1 MNRKGF
7 TLIELIV
14 TIALLAVVSIISFV
28 SITGIINDS
37 KEKNCNNLVKSI
49 KNATKDYISDNR
61 YNNVFVSNVTD
72 YTYDM
77 SAKILTDENY
87 LSSPITN
94 PFDTKS
100 EIEPS
105 SIAIEITLNKDYTVK
120 NISISNPA
128 VLENC
133 QSEQNIKDIYIYY
146 LLLYI

>member
-37 KEKNCNNLVKSI
+37 KEKDCNNLVKSI
-49 KNATKDYISDNR
+49 KSATKDYISDNR
-61 YNNVFVSNVTD
+61 YNDDFLSLFKRITD
-72 YTYDM
+72 DTYYM
-77 SAKILTDENY
+77 SANILTDENY

-105 SIAIEITLNKDYTVK
+105 SITIEITLNKDYTVK
-120 NISISNPA
+120 NISISNPD

-133 QSEQNIKDIYIYY
+133 QSE
-146 LLLYI
+146 

>member
-37 KEKNCNNLVKSI
+37 KEKDCNNLVKSI
-49 KNATKDYISDNR
+49 KSATKDYISDNR
-61 YNNVFVSNVTD
+61 YNNVFISNVFISNVTG
-72 YTYDM
+72 YTYYM

-105 SIAIEITLNKDYTVK
+105 SIKIEITLNKDYTVK
-120 NISISNPA
+120 NISISDPA
-128 VLENC
+128 VLKNC
-133 QSEQNIKDIYIYY
+133 QSE
-146 LLLYI
+146 

>member
-28 SITGIINDS
+28 SITNIINDS

-49 KNATKDYISDNR
+49 KSATKDYISDNR

-94 PFDTKS
+94 PFDNNTVIS
-100 EIEPS
+100 
-105 SIAIEITLNKDYTVK
+105 DYIIIKVDFNSDNTPK
-120 NISISNPA
+120 NISVCYNDRDNDCDNDR
-128 VLENC
+128 E
-133 QSEQNIKDIYIYY
+133 IKCNKGK
-146 LLLYI
+146 LY